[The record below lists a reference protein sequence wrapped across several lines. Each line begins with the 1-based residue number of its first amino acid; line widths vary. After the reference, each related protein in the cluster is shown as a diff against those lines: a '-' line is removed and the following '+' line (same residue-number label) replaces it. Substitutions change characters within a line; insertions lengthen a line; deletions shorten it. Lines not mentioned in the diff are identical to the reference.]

1 MFYPFLEHKNYFLMA
16 FSICKVTLE
25 CHEDVVFVLFS
36 AISVCHSLMT
46 TQHLCWLQ
54 LFSCKSN
61 MFSLLTYMVRTFL
74 FWPQWS
80 FLFDLNSLFFLTSM
94 VFFLCDWHSWII
106 IHFFIDL
113 HDQYLH
119 FQSQKRHSITFFV
132 ISIFSDGV
140 CVFSSRHSV
149 VVNSQV
155 SMQTQALTLVHGP
168 ATLVLGT

>member
-61 MFSLLTYMVRTFL
+61 MCSLLTYKVRTFL

-80 FLFDLNSLFFLTSM
+80 FLFDLNGLFFLTSM
-94 VFFLCDWHSWII
+94 VFSFWPQWSFLFDLNGL
-106 IHFFIDL
+106 FFMWLAQLDNHPFL
-113 HDQYLH
+113 YWSLW
-119 FQSQKRHSITFFV
+119 
-132 ISIFSDGV
+132 SIFSFSVAQATLNNILCHIFIFPDGV
-140 CVFSSRHSV
+140 CV
-149 VVNSQV
+149 Q
-155 SMQTQALTLVHGP
+155 
-168 ATLVLGT
+168 